1 MICYGQGDD
10 VMKLQ
15 RVTARDSGKLLIG
28 LARQEWIPTQKTD
41 IWQLGGPA
49 LATVE
54 TPIDPDSSSAAL
66 TVRDSEVG
74 PYQIIRRDQWKFS
87 ADLQQI
93 VVPGGFPFPPVKSGT
108 RLWGNFASQWPV
120 MRALLLAMQDWL
132 GEPLP
137 LLVPSV
143 DADGNERAGI
153 RLPY

>member
-28 LARQEWIPTQKTD
+28 LACREWIPTQKTD

-49 LATVE
+49 SATIE

-66 TVRDSEVG
+66 TVRDSEMG
-74 PYQIIRRDQWKFS
+74 PYQIIRRDQWRFS

-93 VVPGGFPFPPVKSGT
+93 VVPGGFPLPT
-108 RLWGNFASQWPV
+108 RKIRDQA
-120 MRALLLAMQDWL
+120 L
-132 GEPLP
+132 GEFCFAVAGHARAVTGHAGSAGRGPRTAAIPL
-137 LLVPSV
+137 SE
-143 DADGNERAGI
+143 DRG
-153 RLPY
+153 